1 MHGGGA
7 VTEAVSEALK
17 MIDTFASVGA
27 NRITSPGP
35 DINNGGKWG
44 KAYSPDDLRRVLPAM
59 VRVAAKQQEC
69 DLLDKTGNVTGK
81 ARAGGNLMV
90 RMVRP
95 MSDTSAFIQLDDLTE
110 AKLDRVRPVAFLT
123 VHTSPGNHQAWIA
136 VPRFESDRDRKDF
149 TRRVKKQVTAD
160 SSATGSV
167 RLAGTSNFKAKYI
180 GNYPKVSIIDAIP
193 GRMTTPEA
201 LEALGLVAP
210 EDLAPTVVH
219 LNTSRN
225 SNRLGNERSCPD
237 YELCVKGAPVAREGG
252 PDRSKAD
259 FTWCMMAAQ
268 RGHSK
273 EDIAAR
279 LLEVSSKAQENA
291 RRHDEGYAL
300 VTAQNAA
307 AAAERRRKRGRGQT
321 GPWPP
326 KRSLKHGGGRMPGGA
341 INYFLANRR
350 EIPSSVPNSSCIV

>member
-1 MHGGGA
+1 

-27 NRITSPGP
+27 NRIHVTKT
-35 DINNGGKWG
+35 DINNDVKWG
-44 KAYSPDDLRRVLPAM
+44 KAYSPENLRNVLPAM
-59 VRVAAKQQEC
+59 VRVAAKQEEC
-69 DLLDKTGNVTGK
+69 DLLDRTGSAIGK
-81 ARAGGNLMV
+81 ARAGGNL
-90 RMVRP
+90 MVRP

-110 AKLDRVRPVAFLT
+110 AKLDRVRPVSFLT
-123 VHTSPGNHQAWIA
+123 VRTSPGNHQAWIA
-136 VPRFESDRDRKDF
+136 VPQFESDQDRKDF

-167 RLAGTSNFKAKYI
+167 RLAGTSNFKTKYI
-180 GNYPKVSIIDAIP
+180 GNYPQVSIIDAAP

-210 EDLAPTVVH
+210 EDITPTVVR

-225 SNRLGNERSCPD
+225 TNRLGSERSWPD

-268 RGHSK
+268 RGHST

-291 RRHDEGYAL
+291 RRHDAGYAR
-300 VTAQNAA
+300 VTAENAA
-307 AAAERRRKRGRGQT
+307 EAAERGRKRGRG
-321 GPWPP
+321 
-326 KRSLKHGGGRMPGGA
+326 
-341 INYFLANRR
+341 
-350 EIPSSVPNSSCIV
+350 

>member
-1 MHGGGA
+1 M
-7 VTEAVSEALK
+7 TEAISEALK

-27 NRITSPGP
+27 NRIHVTKT
-35 DINNGGKWG
+35 DINGQVLWG
-44 KAYSPDDLRRVLPAM
+44 KAYSCQDLRKVLPAM
-59 VRVAAKQQEC
+59 VRVASKQDEC
-69 DLLDKTGNVTGK
+69 DLLDKNGNITGS
-81 ARAGGNLMV
+81 ARAGGNL
-90 RMVRP
+90 MVRP

-110 AKLDRVRPVAFLT
+110 TKLDSVRPVAFLT
-123 VHTSPGNHQAWIA
+123 VRTSPGNHQAWIA
-136 VPRFESDRDRKDF
+136 VPKFESDQDRKDF

-180 GNYPKVSIIDAIP
+180 GNYPQVSIIDTAP

-210 EDLAPTVVH
+210 EDPAPTVVR

-225 SNRLGNERSCPD
+225 SDRLGNGRSWPD
-237 YELCVKGAPVAREGG
+237 YELCVKGAPVAKEGG

-259 FTWCMMAAQ
+259 FVWCLMAAQ
-268 RGHSK
+268 RGHSI

-300 VTAQNAA
+300 VTAENAS
-307 AAAERRRKRGRGQT
+307 AAAERGRKRGRG
-321 GPWPP
+321 
-326 KRSLKHGGGRMPGGA
+326 
-341 INYFLANRR
+341 
-350 EIPSSVPNSSCIV
+350 